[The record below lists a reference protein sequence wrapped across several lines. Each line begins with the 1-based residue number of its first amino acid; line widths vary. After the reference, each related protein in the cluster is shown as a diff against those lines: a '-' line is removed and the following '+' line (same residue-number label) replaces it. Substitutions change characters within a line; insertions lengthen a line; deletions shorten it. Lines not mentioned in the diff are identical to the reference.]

1 MGNKMKKSTLIEKK
15 DLDDIIKIREFVKK
29 YSNDYQLGKAIREL
43 YISED
48 VCSHGNSINSGCN
61 ECDEDEHREIWVCE
75 LCGKNTYDVDWEYIG
90 TGTNHLGCELEL
102 EMNIDKK
109 TYDKMSNAVDVREKK
124 WLQKNHR

>member
-1 MGNKMKKSTLIEKK
+1 MKE
-15 DLDDIIKIREFVKK
+15 IIKQVLNELGDIQINLGSDAARETIACLVSAALKEK
-29 YSNDYQLGKAIREL
+29 GRYTELLESEIEEQKARET
-43 YISED
+43 
-48 VCSHGNSINSGCN
+48 
-61 ECDEDEHREIWVCE
+61 WVCE
-75 LCGKNTYDVDWEYIG
+75 ICGKNTYGVDFDYVG